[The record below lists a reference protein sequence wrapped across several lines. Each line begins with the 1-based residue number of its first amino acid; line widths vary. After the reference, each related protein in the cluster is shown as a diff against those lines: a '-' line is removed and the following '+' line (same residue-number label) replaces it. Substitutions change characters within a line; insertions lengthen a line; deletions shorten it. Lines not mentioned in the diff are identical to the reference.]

1 MTVLFVCVENA
12 CRSQMAEGWARRLLH
27 NWSAYSAGSKPRRQV
42 DRRAITVM
50 KEVGIDISGQK
61 PKSFRKL
68 PLQEKQFDYV
78 VTLGCGV
85 ECPFIP
91 AKKTIPWDI
100 PDPAGKPMSY
110 YRRIRDLIRLQVA
123 RLPWQA
129 PVGPD
134 TEVGPDTK
142 PFAHGS
148 KRELP
153 APVLAASGGEFQIRT
168 PSVPLGSSSHDHLRD
183 QYAG

>member
-1 MTVLFVCVENA
+1 
-12 CRSQMAEGWARRLLH
+12 MAEGWARQLLH
-27 NWSAYSAGSKPRRQV
+27 NWSAYSAGSKPRKQV
-42 DRRAITVM
+42 DRRAIAVM
-50 KEVGIDISGQK
+50 KEVEIDVSGQK
-61 PKSFRKL
+61 PKSFREL

-91 AKKTIPWDI
+91 AKKTIAWDI

-110 YRRIRDLIRLQVA
+110 YRRIRDLIRLHVA

-129 PVGPD
+129 PAGPA
-134 TEVGPDTK
+134 TEPS
-142 PFAHGS
+142 AQGS
-148 KRELP
+148 KLELP
-153 APVLAASGGEFQIRT
+153 ALALAATGNEFQIGT
-168 PSVPLGSSSHDHLRD
+168 PSKALGSPSHDHLRD